1 MKPAMFLAVI
11 AGGVTGTFTFQL
23 FGAGLKA
30 AASPGSIIAI
40 LAMTPKD
47 SYLGVLAG
55 VAAGAVV
62 SFIIAAIILKHD
74 RSTADEFEAKQQ
86 EMAQMKAESKGQETT
101 AKLTPA
107 DFSGIKKIIF
117 ACDAGMGSSAMG
129 ASLLRDKVKKAGITD
144 VSVTN
149 TAVSRL
155 QDEPDLLVVTQEE
168 LAERAAQKTPSAVH
182 VQVGNFL
189 NSPRYDEIIARL
201 KTETLI
207 NEETGVAP
215 KATSPELELSDVKEI
230 NFIRHDQNVGTSTM
244 AVSLFKDSLH
254 KAGKKIPVKAVRLD
268 ELVDSSDHL
277 VIVTKEAKKNLAIRY
292 TNVQVLAVSDLLTDE
307 KLARVID
314 GLA

>member
-11 AGGVTGTFTFQL
+11 AGGVTGTFTFQM

-40 LAMTPKD
+40 LAMTPKG

-55 VAAGAVV
+55 VATGAVV

-74 RSTADEFEAKQQ
+74 RSTADEFEGK
-86 EMAQMKAESKGQETT
+86 ETPT
-101 AKLTPA
+101 NLAPA

-129 ASLLRDKVKKAGITD
+129 ASLLRDKIKKAGITD

-155 QDEPDLLVVTQEE
+155 QDEPDLLVVTQVE

-207 NEETGVAP
+207 NEETGVEP
-215 KATSPELELSDVKEI
+215 KATTGSELELSNIKEI
-230 NFIRHDQNVGTSTM
+230 NFIRHDQNIGTSTM

-254 KAGKKIPVKAVRLD
+254 KAGKKVPVKAVRLD

-277 VIVTKEAKKNLAIRY
+277 VIVTKEAKKNLDIRY
-292 TNVQVLAVSDLLTDE
+292 TKVQVLVVSDLLTDE
-307 KLARVID
+307 KLAQIIA

>member
-1 MKPAMFLAVI
+1 
-11 AGGVTGTFTFQL
+11 
-23 FGAGLKA
+23 
-30 AASPGSIIAI
+30 
-40 LAMTPKD
+40 
-47 SYLGVLAG
+47 
-55 VAAGAVV
+55 
-62 SFIIAAIILKHD
+62 
-74 RSTADEFEAKQQ
+74 
-86 EMAQMKAESKGQETT
+86 MKAESKGKETPT
-101 AKLTPA
+101 NLAPA

-129 ASLLRDKVKKAGITD
+129 ASLLRDKIKKAGITD

-155 QDEPDLLVVTQEE
+155 QDEPDLLVVTQAE

-207 NEETGVAP
+207 NEETGAEP
-215 KATSPELELSDVKEI
+215 KATTGSELELSNVKEI
-230 NFIRHDQNVGTSTM
+230 NFIRHDQNIGTSTM

-254 KAGKKIPVKAVRLD
+254 KAGKKVPVKAVRLD

-277 VIVTKEAKKNLAIRY
+277 VIVTKEAKKNLDIRY
-292 TNVQVLAVSDLLTDE
+292 TKVQVLVVSDLLTDE
-307 KLARVID
+307 KLAQIIA